1 MSWIYD
7 LIFVLIFVILIRR
20 GWRQG
25 VMATL
30 LRLLGWVVAAF
41 VIVGWAEPW
50 AGTVYDTVLEA
61 PVTAAVSAA
70 IPADAV
76 NAMNSTADAVESL
89 QQVLDNLS
97 GILGGRVIDD
107 SAAVAIVDM
116 LRQDGASL
124 AQAITETVLEPVL
137 LGLLQVGISLAILA
151 VCLMVFR
158 FLARLSGRGA
168 RGRGILGK
176 VNKLLGAALGAV
188 ESLAVAYVYAFLLSG
203 LANVLTVDWLTSA
216 IVANTK
222 LVSLLL

>member
-7 LIFVLIFVILIRR
+7 LIFVLIFVLLIRR

-25 VMATL
+25 LMATL

-41 VIVGWAEPW
+41 IIVGWAEPW

-70 IPADAV
+70 IPADAI

-89 QQVLDNLS
+89 QGVLDNLS

-107 SAAVAIVDM
+107 SAANTIVEL
-116 LRQDGASL
+116 LRQDGTSL

-137 LGLLQVGISLAILA
+137 LGLLQVAISLVVLT

-158 FLARLSGRGA
+158 FLARLSGRNA
-168 RGRGILGK
+168 RSRGVLGK